1 MIKPKKKRI
10 KNTIWEVYF
19 FPCWYE
25 YRNLLKTYYCRIW
38 NVCILCF
45 RITYQILLCIA
56 FKIIYNKMI
65 LDIIQV
71 TLFGKHILNGKQQME
86 VADGKNMINSSK
98 FLDEKS
104 MMLVS
109 NSRMDL
115 DQSDYVSLDM
125 TRRRPVP
132 NNGCPIQ
139 A

>member
-1 MIKPKKKRI
+1 
-10 KNTIWEVYF
+10 
-19 FPCWYE
+19 
-25 YRNLLKTYYCRIW
+25 
-38 NVCILCF
+38 
-45 RITYQILLCIA
+45 
-56 FKIIYNKMI
+56 MI